1 MAKYLVDTNLP
12 YYFSLWRTD
21 DYVFQRDFDPS
32 APDTDVWEYAREREL
47 TIITKDRDY
56 SDRILLTSPSPR
68 IFHLKIGNLRMR
80 EFHEFI
86 SAQWAIILELSTTHK
101 LLYVFLNR
109 IECIE

>member
-1 MAKYLVDTNLP
+1 MAKYIVDTNLP

-32 APDTDVWEYAREREL
+32 APDSAVWQYAKANGL

-56 SDRILLTSPSPR
+56 SDRILLTSPPPR
-68 IFHLKIGNLRMR
+68 IIPLKIGNLKMR
-80 EFHEFI
+80 TFHQFI
-86 SAQWAIILELSTTHK
+86 TAQWDKILDLSAAYK
-101 LLYVFLNR
+101 LVFVFPDR